1 MLIEEE
7 EEEEIVAKIPS
18 CSLTCEIVDFCRVC
32 NQNLWRR
39 KKESKIRLRRR
50 LKVMKK
56 KKQKDKVEND
66 TQSYD
71 HRVQRQENESE
82 CQVRERKKKTFS
94 ASSKCVANDLFSFFS
109 FAATG
114 DAKEVSRSRQHSPP
128 RSINHNHYFFA
139 TFFFSL
145 LCLTVSIRSKRKIRS
160 RGRQSIGF

>member
-82 CQVRERKKKTFS
+82 CQVRERKKKKTFS

-114 DAKEVSRSRQHSPP
+114 DAKRSELTVVSTLRLDL
-128 RSINHNHYFFA
+128 SITITTFFA
-139 TFFFSL
+139 TFFSL
-145 LCLTVSIRSKRKIRS
+145 LCLTVSIRSRS

>member
-1 MLIEEE
+1 MLIEEEEE

-50 LKVMKK
+50 LKVMKTK
-56 KKQKDKVEND
+56 KKDKVEND

-82 CQVRERKKKTFS
+82 CQVRERKKKKTFS
-94 ASSKCVANDLFSFFS
+94 ASSKCVANDLFSRLRLP
-109 FAATG
+109 
-114 DAKEVSRSRQHSPP
+114 AKRSESQSSALSA
-128 RSINHNHYFFA
+128 SIYQSQ
-139 TFFFSL
+139 SL
-145 LCLTVSIRSKRKIRS
+145 LFCNLLLLASVSDCVN
-160 RGRQSIGF
+160 